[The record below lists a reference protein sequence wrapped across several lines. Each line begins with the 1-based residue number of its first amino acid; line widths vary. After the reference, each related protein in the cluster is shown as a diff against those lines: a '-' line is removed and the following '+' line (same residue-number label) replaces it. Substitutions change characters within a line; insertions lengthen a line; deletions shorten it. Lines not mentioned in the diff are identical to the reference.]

1 MSASIDGVRPV
12 EERVVVAGCATHVL
26 RGGSGPPLVYL
37 HGARGGG
44 VWHPFMERLA
54 RRFEVIAPE
63 HPGFGRSDTPDW
75 FDNIHD
81 VAYFYLSFVRE
92 LGLRGVHL
100 VGSSLGGWI
109 AAEVAVRSTERL
121 AGLTL
126 VGSAGIRVKGV
137 PRPDTFLWTAE
148 EATRNLF
155 HDQALAERA
164 LAGEPDE
171 AEIERQLKNRF
182 AVARLAWAPRF
193 FDPHLEKWL
202 HRIDVPTL
210 VLWGREDKL
219 MPPAHA
225 ERFAS
230 LIPGAR
236 LELFERCGHLPQ
248 IEQAEAFCR
257 VFGEFAGRSAR

>member
-1 MSASIDGVRPV
+1 VSASIDGVRPV
-12 EERVVVAGCATHVL
+12 EERIVVAGCATHVL
-26 RGGSGPPLVYL
+26 RGGDGPPLVYL

-81 VAYFYLSFVRE
+81 VAYFYLSLMRE
-92 LGLRGVHL
+92 LGLRDAHL

-121 AGLTL
+121 ASLAL
-126 VGSAGIRVKGV
+126 IGSAGIQVKGV
-137 PRPDTFLWTAE
+137 PRPDTFLWTEE
-148 EATRNLF
+148 EAARNLF
-155 HDQALAERA
+155 HDPALAERA

-171 AEIERQLKNRF
+171 AEVERRLKNRF

-193 FDPHLEKWL
+193 FDPHLSKWL

-210 VLWGREDKL
+210 VLWGREDRL
-219 MPPAHA
+219 IPPAHA
-225 ERFAS
+225 ERFAA

-236 LELFERCGHLPQ
+236 LELFENCGHLPQ
-248 IEQAEAFCR
+248 IERAEAFCR
-257 VFGEFAGRSAR
+257 MFEEFAGRRAP

>member
-1 MSASIDGVRPV
+1 MSESVGEVRPV

-26 RGGSGPPLVYL
+26 RGGSGPPLLYL

-44 VWHPFMERLA
+44 AWLPFMERLA
-54 RRFEVIAPE
+54 RRFEVVAPE
-63 HPGFGRSDTPDW
+63 HPGFGRSDTPGW

-81 VAYFYLSFVRE
+81 VAYFYLGLMQA
-92 LGLRGVHL
+92 LGLRGAHL

-109 AAEVAVRSTERL
+109 AAEIAVRSTERL
-121 AGLTL
+121 ASLTL
-126 VGSAGIRVKGV
+126 IGSAGIQVKGV
-137 PRPDTFLWTAE
+137 PRADTFLWTEE

-164 LAGEPDE
+164 LASEPDE
-171 AEIERQLKNRF
+171 AEVERQLKNRF

-193 FDPHLEKWL
+193 FDPHLSKWL

-210 VLWGREDKL
+210 VVWGREDRVV
-219 MPPAHA
+219 PPAHA
-225 ERFAS
+225 ERFAE
-230 LIPGAR
+230 LVPGAR
-236 LELFERCGHLPQ
+236 LEVFERCGHLPQ

-257 VFGEFAGRSAR
+257 VFTEFTGKAAR